1 MVSTPGINSG
11 GTPGSDDGD
20 DRTVEI
26 RRRPDPSAATQR
38 AQFAPG
44 GVAPPARPP
53 RGSAPDA
60 PRTRNV
66 RIGMPTAVAAAT
78 AAMSDTE
85 YFARRRYEPAGLD
98 HLAAVAGG
106 PSARQRLR
114 SLDATWTHYD
124 HSSVDRLQRA
134 VNQLREAQPANED
147 ARARTVTALLQLYEP
162 LTQWGFSEVDLLDIV
177 GWLARN
183 DPSRGAA
190 LRILHANREWLEQRD
205 YQPSDVQVLA
215 ERPDFV
221 DIVVALRLNHD
232 QLRAAGFTSCQI
244 AEAARNE
251 AGARS
256 IAALAEHHAQ
266 LQQIRYT
273 PSQLSRYADIYGP
286 DLIGLLAGRWQLT
299 MQSGGPLGMAALIS
313 AADDGQPGH
322 LVETLRERA
331 ETLPPE
337 PAHDKASPPPPATPA
352 SDEAAEILERLD
364 CSPTALSRLAA
375 ATGGPAAFTTL
386 NNLYR
391 SWRNTAPG
399 SASRLLGVIAL
410 HEDEPGTVSDVRAE
424 ALVALV
430 ECHARLT
437 EWGCTNA
444 EQLSIVNWF
453 DESDPGRADALRL
466 LRDNSEW
473 LAQKG
478 YEPEQMCT
486 LAERSDFV
494 QIMQA
499 LREYDEPLR
508 QAGLDSMHIAG
519 AADAGADAIAALA
532 GRSAAEA

>member
-11 GTPGSDDGD
+11 GPPGSDNGD

-26 RRRPDPSAATQR
+26 RRGDPSAATQR
-38 AQFAPG
+38 PQFAPG
-44 GVAPPARPP
+44 GAAPPARQPQ
-53 RGSAPDA
+53 GSAPDA
-60 PRTRNV
+60 PRRPNV
-66 RIGMPTAVAAAT
+66 RIGRPTAAAV
-78 AAMSDTE
+78 AAMSDPE
-85 YFARRRYEPAGLD
+85 YFAHRRYEPAGLD

-134 VNQLREAQPANED
+134 VNQLCEAQPANED

-190 LRILHANREWLEQRD
+190 LRMLHANREWLDQRG
-205 YQPSDVQVLA
+205 YQPSDVQFLA
-215 ERPDFV
+215 ERPDFI
-221 DIVVALRLNHD
+221 DIVVALRLHHD
-232 QLRAAGFTSCQI
+232 ELRAAGFMSCQI
-244 AEAARNE
+244 AEAARNQ
-251 AGARS
+251 AGADS

-266 LQQIRYT
+266 LQQIGYT

-286 DLIGLLAGRWQLT
+286 DLIELLAGRWQLT
-299 MQSGGPLGMAALIS
+299 MESGGPLGIAEFIS
-313 AADDGQPGH
+313 NMDDGQPGH
-322 LVETLRERA
+322 LVERLRERA
-331 ETLPPE
+331 E
-337 PAHDKASPPPPATPA
+337 
-352 SDEAAEILERLD
+352 
-364 CSPTALSRLAA
+364 
-375 ATGGPAAFTTL
+375 
-386 NNLYR
+386 
-391 SWRNTAPG
+391 
-399 SASRLLGVIAL
+399 
-410 HEDEPGTVSDVRAE
+410 
-424 ALVALV
+424 
-430 ECHARLT
+430 
-437 EWGCTNA
+437 
-444 EQLSIVNWF
+444 
-453 DESDPGRADALRL
+453 ALRL

-508 QAGLDSMHIAG
+508 QAGLDSMHIARAADGG
-519 AADAGADAIAALA
+519 AAAIAALA
-532 GRSAAEA
+532 GSSEAEA